1 MKPADK
7 LFLVGLALFSVLTSF
22 MFVYYGIG
30 VIHGSALSRPE
41 AIFAYVTVGYGLIN
55 IYLLSFAW
63 RAREAW
69 TVHGNKLIGFCF
81 FGVFA
86 FDRFKAG
93 LQSINLVAIAV
104 LAIVLVLNWLAVKQ
118 LVERP

>member
-1 MKPADK
+1 MKPSDK
-7 LFLVGLALFSVLTSF
+7 LFLVGVALFSVLTSF

-30 VIHGSALSRPE
+30 VIHGSELSRPE
-41 AIFAYVTVGYGLIN
+41 AIFAYVTTGYGLIN

-69 TVHGNKLIGFCF
+69 TVHANKLIGFCF
-81 FGVFA
+81 FGAFV

-93 LQSINLVAIAV
+93 LQSTNLIAIAV
-104 LAIVLVLNWLAVKQ
+104 LGIVLLLNWLAVKQ